1 MSDFVARSV
10 LSRIHHREMAVAAH
24 YEGIASDLRA
34 LAASNQ
40 QEAEAAFLARRIDL
54 VTSYGLNAVEQR
66 KPFAFSNGIA
76 VIPVHGTLINRFSYS
91 WGFVTG
97 YNFIRQQ
104 VAAAGQ
110 DPDVMGIVFDV
121 NSYGGEAAGCFECSA
136 DIKRLAGGKP
146 TMSVI
151 DSNAYSA
158 AYAMAAGTDRI
169 ISTPSGGAG
178 SIGVVVM
185 HVSMEKMLDEM
196 GIKVTFIHAGKHK
209 VDGNPYEDLPED
221 VRADIQ
227 KNIDKSYAAFVGVVA
242 KGRRMDEKAVR
253 ATEAR
258 TYRADDALS
267 LGLIDAVASP
277 SEAVRAFLGEL
288 SGSTSQLVKKEDAMS
303 DGSKPG
309 AEAKATPEQLEQART
324 EAKQAE
330 RARVAGIT
338 GCEEAKGRESLA
350 NHLAMNT
357 DMTVDAAKAV
367 LAAAPKAAPA
377 AAGGG
382 AFKQAM
388 EGTPNPNVGADA
400 AGGDADGEK
409 PNRVAALLRTAA
421 SVGVRG
427 FDKPDSAKR

>member
-34 LAASNQ
+34 LAASNR
-40 QEAEAAFLARRIDL
+40 EDAEAAFMQRRLDL

-110 DPDVMGIVFDV
+110 DPDVTGIVFDV

-136 DIKRLAGGKP
+136 DIKRLAAGKP

-151 DSNAYSA
+151 DSNCYSA
-158 AYAMAAGTDRI
+158 AYAMAAGTDKI
-169 ISTPSGGAG
+169 VSTPSGGAG
-178 SIGVVVM
+178 SVGVVVM
-185 HVSMEKMLDEM
+185 HVSMEKMLDDM
-196 GIKVTFIHAGKHK
+196 GVKVTFIHAGKHK
-209 VDGNPYEDLPED
+209 VDGNPYEDLPDD
-221 VRADIQ
+221 VKADIQ
-227 KNIDKSYAAFVGVVA
+227 KSIDKSYAAFVGVVA
-242 KGRRMDEKAVR
+242 SGRGMDEKAVR

-267 LGLIDAVASP
+267 LGLIDAVATP
-277 SEAVRAFLGEL
+277 QQAVSAFLREL
-288 SGSTSQLVKKEDAMS
+288 SGSTSQLVKKEDVMS
-303 DGSKPG
+303 EGSKPG
-309 AEAKATPEQLEQART
+309 ATNAANPGELEQART

-338 GCEEAKGRESLA
+338 GCEEAKGREPLA

-367 LAAAPKAAPA
+367 LAAAPKAA
-377 AAGGG
+377 AAGGNG
-382 AFKQAM
+382 FKEAM
-388 EGTPNPNVGADA
+388 DKSGNPNVGADG
-400 AGGDADGEK
+400 AGGDDGGEK

-421 SVGVRG
+421 TVGVRG
-427 FDKPDSAKR
+427 FDKPESAKH